1 MYTVELLVS
10 IDDRNYEVK
19 KSYKRLYH
27 AENYIKKI
35 KNKAAK
41 MIKLLKKFTG
51 GQVNL
56 LLIIMN

>member
-10 IDDRNYEVK
+10 IDGRNYEVK

-35 KNKAAK
+35 KK
-41 MIKLLKKFTG
+41 
-51 GQVNL
+51 
-56 LLIIMN
+56 